1 MSRLARAL
9 YGYPP
14 GSVVTKAMM
23 EDRKAALDADPLYSD
38 AAIRAFRSRGP
49 DMRIESIG
57 EIEALATM
65 APVHDTPRSKT

>member
-9 YGYPP
+9 YGFPP
-14 GSVVTKAMM
+14 GTIVTKQMM
-23 EDRKAALDADPLYSD
+23 EDRKACLEADPLYSSET
-38 AAIRAFRSRGP
+38 IRSFRGRGP

-65 APVHDTPRSKT
+65 APIHDRSKP